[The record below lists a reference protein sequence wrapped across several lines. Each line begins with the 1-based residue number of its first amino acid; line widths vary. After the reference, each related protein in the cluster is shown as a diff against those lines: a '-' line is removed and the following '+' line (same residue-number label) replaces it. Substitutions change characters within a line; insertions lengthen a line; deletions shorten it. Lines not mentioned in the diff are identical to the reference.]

1 MVVTETNLKSGTM
14 NTIRSASIAGK
25 KILFVNQGDNLINNK
40 IYEFGGE
47 MIDD

>member
-14 NTIRSASIAGK
+14 NTIKCEYSRE